1 MFVVLGFGQILKVV
15 IPSIVVVDHPGAEL
29 TELRVKLGEDGGI
42 EVALIVI
49 CLELVVCPGAL
60 SVSVAVYV
68 PDGNVTGKGVSL
80 LSLVIEGVPVP
91 VNCQLTFVEELIP
104 LPVETKENKTVEPAQ
119 TSNMLVEVLN

>member
-1 MFVVLGFGQILKVV
+1 MVNVV

-29 TELRVKLGEDGGI
+29 TELRIKLGEDGGI

-49 CLELVVCPGAL
+49 CFELVVWPGAL

-68 PDGNVTGKGVSL
+68 PAGNVTGKGVSL
-80 LSLVIEGVPVP
+80 LSFVIEGVPVP

-104 LPVETKENKTVEPAQ
+104 LPVETKENNTVEPAH
-119 TSNMLVEVLN
+119 TSKVFVEVLN